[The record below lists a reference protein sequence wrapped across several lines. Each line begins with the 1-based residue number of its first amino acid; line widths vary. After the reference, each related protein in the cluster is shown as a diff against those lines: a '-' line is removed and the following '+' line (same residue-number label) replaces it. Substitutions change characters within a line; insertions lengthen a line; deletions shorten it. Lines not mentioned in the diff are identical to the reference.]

1 MKAGVFVKKILSVFL
16 ALVLTFSCAV
26 IGVWAEDNETG
37 YLLITD
43 FVAVDSG
50 EDTADEIQAVIDANP
65 NRTIFFPDGEYL
77 VSHPIY
83 TPAEPTKSVSLKL
96 ADFAVIKA
104 TGDWT
109 KGEAIIQLGGKNPAN
124 DTHTNGSNY
133 SFDGGIID
141 GNGVA
146 NGISING
153 GRETAVRN
161 VSIKHTVVGLIIK
174 YGANSGSSDADITGL
189 NIIGTGGTDST
200 GIVLEGFDNTLTNI
214 RIGNVFTGVHVKSS
228 GNILRNIHPLY
239 YSDYTDFG
247 NSCGFLVES
256 SNNWFDYCY
265 SDQFAI
271 GFRTT
276 DNGHNFFHDC
286 FCYWYSPNGGTHT
299 AFKADENFNSTITNF
314 KIGFQGDTEKNV
326 ILSVGSIGGDGSI
339 ENLDVSNKKSGDN
352 TYKFYLKDASV
363 FGKIIG
369 LFSLIFEVMANMFK

>member
-1 MKAGVFVKKILSVFL
+1 MKK
-16 ALVLTFSCAV
+16 VLCIFISLIMAFSCVV
-26 IGVWAEDNETG
+26 IGASAEGDG

-43 FVAVDSG
+43 FVAVNAGKDV
-50 EDTADEIQAVIDANP
+50 ADEIQSIIDNNP

-77 VSHPIY
+77 VGHPIY
-83 TPAEPTKSVSLKL
+83 TPANPTKSVSLKL
-96 ADFAVIKA
+96 ANFAVIKA
-104 TGDWT
+104 TGEWA
-109 KGEAIIQLGGKNPAN
+109 KGEAIIQLGGKDPAN

-141 GNGVA
+141 GNGIA

-161 VSIKHTVVGLIIK
+161 VSIKHTVVGLTIK
-174 YGANSGSSDADITGL
+174 PGANSGSSDADITGI

-200 GIVLEGFDNTLTNI
+200 GIFLEGFDNTLTNI

-239 YSDYTDFG
+239 YSDYTDFQ

-299 AFKADENFNSTITNF
+299 AFKSDRKFNSTVTNF
-314 KIGFQGDTEKNV
+314 KIGFQGETENNV
-326 ILSVGSIGGDGSI
+326 VLSVGEIGGDGSI
-339 ENLDVSNKKSGDN
+339 ENLDVSNKMSGDN
-352 TYKFYLKDASV
+352 TYKFYLKDAL
-363 FGKIIG
+363 FFEKIIG
-369 LFSLIFEVMANMFK
+369 MFSLFFDIIANAFK

>member
-1 MKAGVFVKKILSVFL
+1 MKKALCVVLSLILV
-16 ALVLTFSCAV
+16 FSCAV
-26 IGVWAEDNETG
+26 VGVWAEDNGNG

-43 FVAVDSG
+43 FVAVDAD
-50 EDTADEIQAVIDANP
+50 EDVADEIQAVIDANP

-96 ADFAVIKA
+96 SDFAVIKA
-104 TGDWT
+104 TGEWT
-109 KGEAIIQLGGKNPAN
+109 KGEAIIQLGGKDPAN

-161 VSIKHTVVGLIIK
+161 VSIKHTVVGLTVK
-174 YGANSGSSDADITGL
+174 YGVNAGSSDADITGL

-239 YSDYTDFG
+239 YSDYTDFQ

-256 SNNWFDYCY
+256 ANNWFDYCY

-276 DNGHNFFHDC
+276 GYGHSYFHDC

-299 AFKADENFNSTITNF
+299 AFKADKGFNSTITNF
-314 KIGFQGDTEKNV
+314 KAGFKSETEKNIV
-326 ILSVGSIGGDGSI
+326 LSVGALDGEGSI
-339 ENLDVSNKKSGDN
+339 ENLEADNVKPGDN
-352 TYKFYLKDASV
+352 TYKFYLKDANI
-363 FGKIIG
+363 FQKIVG
-369 LFSLIFEVMANMFK
+369 MFSLVFDLIANLFK

>member
-1 MKAGVFVKKILSVFL
+1 MIY
-16 ALVLTFSCAV
+16 SCAAISAV
-26 IGVWAEDNETG
+26 AQGNG

-43 FVAVDSG
+43 FVAVNSG
-50 EDTADEIQAVIDANP
+50 EDVADEIQTVIDNNP

-77 VSHPIY
+77 VSHPVY
-83 TPAEPTKSVSLKL
+83 TPANPRTSVSLKL

-104 TGDWT
+104 TGEWT
-109 KGEAIIQLGGKNPAN
+109 KGEAIIQLGGKDPAN
-124 DTHTNGSNY
+124 DTHINGSNY
-133 SFDGGIID
+133 SLDGGIID

-146 NGISING
+146 DGISING

-161 VSIKHTVVGLIIK
+161 TSIKHTVVGLTIK
-174 YGANSGSSDADITGL
+174 YGVNAGSSDADITGI

-228 GNILRNIHPLY
+228 GNVLRNIHPLY
-239 YSDYTDFG
+239 YSDYTDFQ

-256 SNNWFDYCY
+256 ANNWFDYCY

-276 DNGHNFFHDC
+276 GYGHNYFHDC

-299 AFKADENFNSTITNF
+299 AFKADKGFNSTITNF
-314 KIGFQGDTEKNV
+314 KAGFKSETEKNIV
-326 ILSVGSIGGDGSI
+326 LSVGALDGEGSI
-339 ENLDVSNKKSGDN
+339 ENLEVDKVKPGDN
-352 TYKFYLKDASV
+352 TYKFYLKDATV
-363 FGKIIG
+363 FGRIIG
-369 LFSLIFEVMANMFK
+369 LFSLLFDVIANLFK